1 MMRPVFLKPA
11 SFCDNSAL
19 PAAMTEID
27 WIIIALLVLST
38 IVGIV
43 RGVTR
48 EILAIVGW
56 IAGILLAL
64 NFAGDVAEKIP
75 LESLGYIPR
84 VMIAAVLMV
93 AAVLF
98 LCGLLGMILRKLLE
112 VAEITFEDRALGAV
126 FGLARG
132 VVVVC
137 ACVFLFG
144 LSETIHQ
151 SAMWRQSILIG
162 PAETLIDWSEPF
174 LPQWLQDLHGA
185 EEITRVLSLPHF

>member
-1 MMRPVFLKPA
+1 
-11 SFCDNSAL
+11 
-19 PAAMTEID
+19 MTEID

-64 NFAGDVAEKIP
+64 NFAGDIADKIP

-162 PAETLIDWSEPF
+162 PAETLIEWSEPF

-185 EEITRVLSLPHF
+185 DEISRVLSLPHF